1 MRIGLMALGLAMAGA
16 AVAKPGI
23 DTPFAATS
31 PDAVAP
37 FGSAV
42 GSAFRNY
49 SRVAPSI
56 ATAAAPG
63 VAGVEQA
70 KAMGFRHLIDL
81 RSDTEPGVPAE
92 AKRAAEI
99 GLRRTSLPMPMEGSA
114 IPAFLDRLAVELEGA
129 GGYPVLMVCGS
140 ANRTA
145 AAWTLYRA
153 KRGVP
158 PLVAIEEGRAAG
170 LTPRGE
176 ALVRNALGLAPLEA
190 LAPVPGGPAAGAN

>member
-23 DTPFAATS
+23 DTPFLAAS
-31 PDAVAP
+31 GDAVAP

-42 GSAFRNY
+42 GSAFKNY

-81 RSDTEPGVPAE
+81 RGDAEPGVLAE
-92 AKRAAEI
+92 ARRAGEI
-99 GLRRTSLPMPMEGSA
+99 GLKRTSIPMPMEASA
-114 IPAFLDRLAVELEGA
+114 IPAFLQRLAAELEGV

-140 ANRTA
+140 ANRTS
-145 AAWTLYRA
+145 AAWALYRA
-153 KRGVP
+153 KKGVP

-176 ALVRNALGLAPLEA
+176 VLVRNALGLAPLEA
-190 LAPVPGGPAAGAN
+190 AATAPATTAASVN

>member
-1 MRIGLMALGLAMAGA
+1 MRIVLMAVGVLLAGA
-16 AVAKPGI
+16 AMAKPGI
-23 DTPFAATS
+23 DAPFAAAS

-42 GSAFRNY
+42 GGAFTNY

-81 RSDTEPGVPAE
+81 RGDSERGVAAE
-92 AKRAAEI
+92 AQRANEI
-99 GLRRTSLPMPMEGSA
+99 GLRRTSLPMPMEAGA
-114 IPAFLDRLAVELEGA
+114 IPAFLERLAAELEGA

-140 ANRTA
+140 ASRTS
-145 AAWTLYRA
+145 AAWALYRA

-170 LTPRGE
+170 LSPRGE
-176 ALVRNALGLAPLEA
+176 VLVRAALGLAPVEA
-190 LAPVPGGPAAGAN
+190 ATPPPTVTTGAAN